1 MDYVKTIYKQYNNFY
16 LSLKGFNFFTSALE
30 EMGLHAVSSMQPEG
44 WNRNRGDL
52 GRQRGRTAA
61 TAAAAAADS
70 YIQMKFDWR
79 VIETS
84 IDLSN

>member
-1 MDYVKTIYKQYNNFY
+1 MIDG
-16 LSLKGFNFFTSALE
+16 LCNFFTSALE

-61 TAAAAAADS
+61 AAADS
-70 YIQMKFDWR
+70 YIQMKFD
-79 VIETS
+79 
-84 IDLSN
+84 